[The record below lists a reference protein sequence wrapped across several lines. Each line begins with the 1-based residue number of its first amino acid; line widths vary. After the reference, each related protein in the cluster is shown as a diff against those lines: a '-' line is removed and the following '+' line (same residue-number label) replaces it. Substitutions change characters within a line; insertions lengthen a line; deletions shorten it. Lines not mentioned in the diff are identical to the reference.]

1 MEKELNDQSSNGAR
15 SVLKIEETII
25 QSPIGKSRTVLTDYD
40 VINIFRRSL
49 PLDEPET
56 VEGRVAK
63 RPSAVAVARE
73 YHISEKTV
81 RDIWAGR
88 TW

>member
-1 MEKELNDQSSNGAR
+1 M
-15 SVLKIEETII
+15 
-25 QSPIGKSRTVLTDYD
+25 LTDYD